1 MWKFTRGKNPFKRGL
16 GMKIAIYHGK
26 GGNDMKKKSRPMK
39 SKQLKGI
46 PGKMASG
53 VTLIEMMIVIA
64 ILAIVAGIAYPSFQ
78 RLAMNNYLK
87 TATRDLASDI
97 AGLKERALAGYR
109 IHRLRIDVNN
119 NNYIMEECTNTGSVC
134 NAWNQIGQ
142 KNLASVSS
150 DLFFTAGTNTTTL
163 RFEPRGT
170 LNPADIGTI
179 ILQNRLNSTGRIILN
194 ITGRANVQFNLQ

>member
-1 MWKFTRGKNPFKRGL
+1 
-16 GMKIAIYHGK
+16 MKLAALRAK
-26 GGNDMKKKSRPMK
+26 GEMDMKEKMSGPMK
-39 SKQLKGI
+39 RKLLRRIDGQMS
-46 PGKMASG
+46 SG
-53 VTLIEMMIVIA
+53 VTLLEMLIVIA

-97 AGLKERALAGYR
+97 AGLKERSLAEYR

-119 NNYIMEECTNTGSVC
+119 NNYIMEECTNTGAVC
-134 NAWNQIGQ
+134 NGWNQIGQ
-142 KNLASVSS
+142 KALASLSN
-150 DLFFTAGTNTTTL
+150 DLIFTAATNTTTL

-179 ILQNRLNSTGRIILN
+179 VLGNGLNSTGQITLN
-194 ITGRANVQFNLQ
+194 ITGRSRVQFNLQ

>member
-1 MWKFTRGKNPFKRGL
+1 MNFAAHYRKSEKIMEKKRR
-16 GMKIAIYHGK
+16 A
-26 GGNDMKKKSRPMK
+26 MK
-39 SKQLKGI
+39 SKSFKKRAGHM
-46 PGKMASG
+46 PPG
-53 VTLIEMMIVIA
+53 VTLIEMLIVIA

-87 TATRDLASDI
+87 SATRDLVSDI
-97 AGLKERALAGYR
+97 AGLKERSLAEYR

-142 KNLASVSS
+142 KNLAGISS
-150 DLFFTAGTNTTTL
+150 DLFFTGATNTTTL

-179 ILQNRLNSTGRIILN
+179 VLQNRLNSSGQITIN
-194 ITGRANVQFNLQ
+194 ITGRSNVQFNLQ